1 MNLGRER
8 GCGSR
13 FVVVFQK
20 ARELVLEVHAG
31 AKVITYRSSV
41 AIAQPVIQQG
51 LLLALNLI
59 IFTVI
64 LLICLIIIRP
74 LDAED
79 ATLLNQVPRWLRR
92 ALLPFASR
100 RRNQAPAVVNE

>member
-1 MNLGRER
+1 M
-8 GCGSR
+8 
-13 FVVVFQK
+13 
-20 ARELVLEVHAG
+20 AAMDW
-31 AKVITYRSSV
+31 IP

-59 IFTVI
+59 IFTAI
-64 LLICLIIIRP
+64 LLICLWIIRP

-79 ATLLNQVPRWLRR
+79 AMLLNQVPRWLRR

-100 RRNQAPAVVNE
+100 RRNRAPAAINE